1 MPGSSVLY
9 QVDNEGIATLTLNRP
24 EVHNA
29 FDDVMIADLSEAF
42 AGIAVD
48 EDVVAAVVS
57 ARGRSFSAGTDIG
70 WMRRA
75 AEFTEDEN
83 LEDA

>member
-29 FDDVMIADLSEAF
+29 FDDAMIGDLTETFSSVAE
-42 AGIAVD
+42 D
-48 EDVVAAVVS
+48 DDVVAVVVS
-57 ARGRSFSAGTDIG
+57 ARGRSFSAGAAIG

-75 AEFTEDEN
+75 A
-83 LEDA
+83 